1 MKACIKASDLRHIR
15 QTLEDGIDSCE
26 VVWLVQ
32 RGEWDKFVQIRK
44 YLPRHH
50 HWLPV

>member
-1 MKACIKASDLRHIR
+1 
-15 QTLEDGIDSCE
+15 
-26 VVWLVQ
+26 VQ

-50 HWLPV
+50 DRLSVSDAAVNNAVPNT